1 MPLLQLSQSQ
11 DPMLRAVKYIIKT
24 KKFCF
29 LGLLVPKLL
38 KTLTLCLVRVKRR
51 GKTRE
56 RGKWEGKC
64 YFPPFGSVEKTE
76 GMENRGENKS
86 PGPTKIHLPKL
97 GRKQRR
103 EKAPI
108 LKWRIYPLRL
118 SIWVKVSQVA
128 VTVAVALCRSS
139 KFHAVDFATHKIS
152 RRRLRHPQNFTSP
165 PTNSHAIE
173 FATHK
178 ISHRHPQNLMPS
190 TSPPTKPHTID
201 FATHKISHRLPQNLV
216 SYSSD
221 VLSVL

>member
-1 MPLLQLSQSQ
+1 MLFIFYDHIIYHRQFFFSQSSLKLAKATTCYYNTHCFHTKPSLMPLLQLSQSQ

-108 LKWRIYPLRL
+108 LK
-118 SIWVKVSQVA
+118 
-128 VTVAVALCRSS
+128 
-139 KFHAVDFATHKIS
+139 
-152 RRRLRHPQNFTSP
+152 
-165 PTNSHAIE
+165 
-173 FATHK
+173 
-178 ISHRHPQNLMPS
+178 
-190 TSPPTKPHTID
+190 
-201 FATHKISHRLPQNLV
+201 
-216 SYSSD
+216 
-221 VLSVL
+221 